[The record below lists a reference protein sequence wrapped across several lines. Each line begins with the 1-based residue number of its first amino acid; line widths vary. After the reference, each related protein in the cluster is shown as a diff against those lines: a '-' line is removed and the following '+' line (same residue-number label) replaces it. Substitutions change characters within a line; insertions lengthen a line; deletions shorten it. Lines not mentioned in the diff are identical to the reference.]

1 MPNSNRKL
9 NAHING
15 KLDVHT
21 QKQCTNN
28 NHWVCLPFYLCVCV
42 CADLAVTSD
51 TLKTETLR
59 SWGYPLT
66 YALCLI
72 CRQANGNRFVFFCFL
87 MFCELTNFHCLY
99 LAVPTLR
106 SSPLSIATPALIA
119 YLKKIHTQALRRG
132 TSVNKQNYLRTHTH
146 TYMGKLTE
154 KDVESVI

>member
-1 MPNSNRKL
+1 MSPILS
-9 NAHING
+9 
-15 KLDVHT
+15 V
-21 QKQCTNN
+21 
-28 NHWVCLPFYLCVCV
+28 CVCAYL

-51 TLKTETLR
+51 TLRTETLR

-87 MFCELTNFHCLY
+87 MFCELTNFYCLY
-99 LAVPTLR
+99 LAVPTLP
-106 SSPLSIATPALIA
+106 SSPLSVATPALIA

-146 TYMGKLTE
+146 SHRETHWERCRERDIISMHLLEMCTWHDKYRLI
-154 KDVESVI
+154 SQFCFFN